1 MSASLSSLEIPAQA
15 AVTVYQLSQLAA
27 WAISVA
33 SIFSNGSSNTLDY
46 PLNTMCHEVITL

>member
-1 MSASLSSLEIPAQA
+1 MGASLSSLEISAQA
-15 AVTVYQLSQLAA
+15 GVTVYRLSQLAA

-33 SIFSNGSSNTLDY
+33 SIFEWFEYSVDY